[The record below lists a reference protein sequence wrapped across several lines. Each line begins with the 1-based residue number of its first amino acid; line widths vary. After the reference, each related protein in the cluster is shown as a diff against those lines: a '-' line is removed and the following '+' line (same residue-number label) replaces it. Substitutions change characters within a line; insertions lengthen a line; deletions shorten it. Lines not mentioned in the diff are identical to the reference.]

1 MIYRNITN
9 LIGNTPMMELANYG
23 NKHNLKAKII
33 AKLEFMNPLGSIK
46 DRVAFAMIMNAQVKG
61 IVDKHSVIIEPTSG
75 NTGIGL
81 AYVCASHE
89 LKLIL
94 TMPETMSK
102 ERVDVLRALGAEVI
116 LTEGKKGM
124 QGAVDKAMEL
134 AEKYPNSFIP
144 SQFEN
149 PDNPNCHKRTTAKE
163 IISDMEDENVDAFVS
178 AYGTGGTVSGT
189 GAALKEHYKNIKI
202 VGVEPTESPLVSK
215 GVAGPHKIQGIGA
228 NFVPKNLD
236 VKILD
241 EIITVKFEDAKAMC
255 QEIAK
260 VEGMLVG
267 VSAGAALV
275 AATELAKRDE
285 FEGKNIVVILP
296 DTGERYLSTGLFE

>member
-124 QGAVDKAMEL
+124 QGAVDKALEL

-163 IISDMEDENVDAFVS
+163 IIRDMEDENVDAFVS

-202 VGVEPTESPLVSK
+202 IGVEPTESPLVSK

-260 VEGMLVG
+260 IEGMLVG